1 MAFYKVEVWINK
13 FFLTCVL
20 WCRIKRPSCLK
31 ISSSHS
37 SNLSLTLNS
46 TWSWDFFWRIRDC
59 QEREKKDKCKTMLG
73 VWWAEINEVATSSGS
88 SYGWER
94 RRSPPR
100 VRLWG
105 GGIIEQLKLQNTAV
119 VKNVPVYICTKK
131 WHTYQDYFKK

>member
-1 MAFYKVEVWINK
+1 MLE
-13 FFLTCVL
+13 LT
-20 WCRIKRPSCLK
+20 I
-31 ISSSHS
+31 
-37 SNLSLTLNS
+37 
-46 TWSWDFFWRIRDC
+46 
-59 QEREKKDKCKTMLG
+59 QLG

-119 VKNVPVYICTKK
+119 VKNVPAYIRTKNDILIKIISRNKGVYDNKTAE
-131 WHTYQDYFKK
+131 